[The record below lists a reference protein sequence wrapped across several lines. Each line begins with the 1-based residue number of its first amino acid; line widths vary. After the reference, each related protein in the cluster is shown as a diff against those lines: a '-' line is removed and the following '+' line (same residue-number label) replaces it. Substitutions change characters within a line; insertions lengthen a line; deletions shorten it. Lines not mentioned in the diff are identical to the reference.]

1 MSAFSGKSI
10 ANNLTTSSAGYV
22 LDARQGKAL
31 NDKIGALIVRETS
44 APPFTNGVA
53 TVSAKSGYKLLNV
66 ITSRNDTDYSISTV
80 TETSSGSYLLYTASG
95 VSANIS
101 IISYWIKV

>member
-31 NDKIGALIVRETS
+31 NDKIGALIVRESQTPS
-44 APPFTNGVA
+44 FTNGVA
-53 TVSAKSGYKLLNV
+53 TISAKSGYKLLNV

-80 TETSSGSYLLYTASG
+80 TEASNGSYILYSPSNITAY
-95 VSANIS
+95 IS
-101 IISYWIKV
+101 IIAYWIKV